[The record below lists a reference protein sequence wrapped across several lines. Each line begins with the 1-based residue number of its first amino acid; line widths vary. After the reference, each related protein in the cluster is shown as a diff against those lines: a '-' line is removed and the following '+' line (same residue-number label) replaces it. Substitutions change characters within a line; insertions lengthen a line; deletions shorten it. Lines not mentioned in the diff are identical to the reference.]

1 MKTILTRLFNHE
13 ELTVEE
19 SKQIL
24 LNISREIYSEAQI
37 AALLTVFQMRSIT
50 VDELAGFREALMETR
65 IPIDFAP
72 YRPIDI
78 VGTGG
83 DGKNTFNISTCA
95 SFVVAGAGYKVAK
108 HGNYGATSVSGASN
122 VIEQH
127 GVRFT
132 NNPDILK
139 RSMEECN
146 IAYLHAQLFNPAM
159 KFVGPVRKALGVRT
173 LFNLLG
179 PLVNPCQPA
188 YQLLGVA
195 DLAQMRLYT
204 NVFYRLGID
213 FAVVNS
219 LDNYDEISLTDEFK
233 VMTRNYERIYR
244 PQALG
249 FSAVRP
255 EELSGG
261 EIPQKPCRQAESP
274 GAHLVFKKRHGDSH
288 GDHEDR
294 LDAVDGK
301 EGGRSL
307 QGVKKQEDKAVNG
320 PFEDRFGG
328 FSQCHSAPFL

>member
-13 ELTVEE
+13 ELTAEE
-19 SKQIL
+19 SRQIL
-24 LNISREIYSEAQI
+24 LNISRGMYPEAQI
-37 AALLTVFQMRSIT
+37 AALLTVFQMRGIT
-50 VDELAGFREALMETR
+50 VDELTGFREALMETR
-65 IPIDFAP
+65 VPIDFAP

-95 SFVVAGAGYKVAK
+95 CFIVAGAGYKVAK

-159 KFVGPVRKALGVRT
+159 KTVGSVRKALGVRT

-179 PLVNPCQPA
+179 PLVNPCKPA

-195 DLAQMRLYT
+195 DLSQMRLYT
-204 NVFYRLGID
+204 NVFYKLGID

-261 EIPQKPCRQAESP
+261 ACKEDAARIFDNVLNNRAEAAQTQCVIVNAAFAIQVMEPEKEIEECIAIAHESLES
-274 GAHLVFKKRHGDSH
+274 GRALKTLKKFIEISKG
-288 GDHEDR
+288 
-294 LDAVDGK
+294 
-301 EGGRSL
+301 
-307 QGVKKQEDKAVNG
+307 
-320 PFEDRFGG
+320 
-328 FSQCHSAPFL
+328 